1 MVKNTP
7 AIFWQKALKFETVV
21 IVIKYAILSK
31 SAEIYVLL
39 LLLLRYSNV
48 FFCKKRNIWRQAC
61 QSVCIN
67 SHWKV
72 LVLAIN
78 QLVRQSEAILLQ
90 DFSCKI

>member
-31 SAEIYVLL
+31 SAKIYVLL

-48 FFCKKRNIWRQAC
+48 FFCKKRNI
-61 QSVCIN
+61 
-67 SHWKV
+67 
-72 LVLAIN
+72 
-78 QLVRQSEAILLQ
+78 
-90 DFSCKI
+90 

>member
-31 SAEIYVLL
+31 SANIYVLL

-48 FFCKKRNIWRQAC
+48 FFLQKNVIYDDKHAR
-61 QSVCIN
+61 VF
-67 SHWKV
+67 V
-72 LVLAIN
+72 LTPTEKYLCWLSTN
-78 QLVRQSEAILLQ
+78 
-90 DFSCKI
+90 